1 MPATK
6 RCYFHGVQDPN
17 EERYDPAKHSV
28 CVVCCV
34 KLWELAQNGGVEF
47 DCRGQII
54 SIGAEQAPPGHIP
67 REPTFRGKHPPKRS
81 RTTE

>member
-17 EERYDPAKHSV
+17 EEHYDPTKHSV

-47 DCRGQII
+47 DCRGQIV
-54 SIGAEQAPPGHIP
+54 SIGAEQAPPGQIP
-67 REPTFRGKHPPKRS
+67 REPTFRGNHSSKRS

>member
-1 MPATK
+1 MPATR

-17 EERYDPAKHSV
+17 EEHYDPAKHSV

-54 SIGAEQAPPGHIP
+54 SVAAEQAPPGHVP
-67 REPTFRGKHPPKRS
+67 QEPGVRGKRS
-81 RTTE
+81 RACS